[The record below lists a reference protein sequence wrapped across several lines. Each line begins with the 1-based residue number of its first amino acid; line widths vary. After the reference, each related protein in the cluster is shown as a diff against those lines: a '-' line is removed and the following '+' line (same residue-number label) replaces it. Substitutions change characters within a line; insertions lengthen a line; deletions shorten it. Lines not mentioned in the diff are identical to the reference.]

1 MNVSCS
7 HELKFWFAPTVK
19 LEIWLKNRPISR
31 LLSPKNALLKTK
43 LSFVWFPNTCV
54 RPYIFFQNTW
64 LFSKIKKKTL
74 LVNETEN
81 LITVNVKPRH
91 SLIHAVNFRGNQT
104 SSLAE
109 FSTTVTL
116 RLLEVDERRGDF
128 KCEICALK

>member
-1 MNVSCS
+1 MISQHLCKAIHFLS
-7 HELKFWFAPTVK
+7 KYLAFF
-19 LEIWLKNRPISR
+19 KN
-31 LLSPKNALLKTK
+31 
-43 LSFVWFPNTCV
+43 
-54 RPYIFFQNTW
+54 
-64 LFSKIKKKTL
+64 KKKTL